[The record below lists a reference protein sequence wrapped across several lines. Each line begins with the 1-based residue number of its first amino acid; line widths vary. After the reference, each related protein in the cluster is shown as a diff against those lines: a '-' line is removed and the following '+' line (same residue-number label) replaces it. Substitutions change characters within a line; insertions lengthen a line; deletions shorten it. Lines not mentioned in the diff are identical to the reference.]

1 VFYGDAANLELLRAA
16 GADKARLLVI
26 AIDDRE
32 KVLDMIHIAQMHF
45 PRLKV
50 LVRAYDRTHAYELIR
65 AGADIII
72 RETFGSA
79 MLMGKE
85 ALEALGH
92 SEKRA
97 KRMADSFA
105 EHDRQGMFR
114 LSEVWGDDHEYGL
127 RIRQNLLDLETV
139 LREEKEEP
147 ED

>member
-1 VFYGDAANLELLRAA
+1 
-16 GADKARLLVI
+16 
-26 AIDDRE
+26 
-32 KVLDMIHIAQMHF
+32 MHF

-50 LVRAYDRTHAYELIR
+50 LVRAYDRTDAYKLIR

-105 EHDRQGMFR
+105 EHDTEGMFR
-114 LSEVWGDDHEYGL
+114 LSEVWGDEHEYGL
-127 RIRQNLLDLETV
+127 RIRQNLEDLETV
-139 LREEKEEP
+139 LKADM
-147 ED
+147 EDGED